1 MKTKK
6 YLIQALVA
14 VALYVLISMI
24 LEGEYSN
31 EILMREITEGLV
43 FGVFYGVFLVIRD
56 KYLGRKKE

>member
-6 YLIQALVA
+6 YIIQALVA

-31 EILMREITEGLV
+31 EILSREIAEGLV
-43 FGVFYGVFLVIRD
+43 FGVLYGVFIVVRD
-56 KYLGRKKE
+56 KYMGRKKD

>member
-6 YLIQALVA
+6 YIIQALVA
-14 VALYVLISMI
+14 AALYVLISII

-43 FGVFYGVFLVIRD
+43 FGVLYGIFIVVRD
-56 KYLGRKKE
+56 KYMGRKKE

>member
-1 MKTKK
+1 MV
-6 YLIQALVA
+6 QALVA

-43 FGVFYGVFLVIRD
+43 FGVFYGIFLGVRD
-56 KYLGRKKE
+56 KYMGRKKE

>member
-1 MKTKK
+1 MKIKR
-6 YLIQALVA
+6 YIIQALVA

-43 FGVFYGVFLVIRD
+43 FGVLYAIFLWVRD
-56 KYLGRKKE
+56 RFIGRKKE